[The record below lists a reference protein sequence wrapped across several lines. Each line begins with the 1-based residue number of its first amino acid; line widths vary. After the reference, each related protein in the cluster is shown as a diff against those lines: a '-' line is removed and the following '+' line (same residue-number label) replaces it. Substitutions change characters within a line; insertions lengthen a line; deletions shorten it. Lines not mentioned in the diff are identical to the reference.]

1 MYGFDKKAVCLYQS
15 GLWQGHKRSALIIFS
30 MNCTI
35 FSFGT
40 SSTKESSENH
50 ENRTQFLVFSLS
62 FFWEK
67 FVSIFLE
74 ILILICFSLPC
85 SWCEVDCSVK
95 ENIIKEEVGLDVLSD
110 NGITDMGSH
119 I

>member
-1 MYGFDKKAVCLYQS
+1 LK
-15 GLWQGHKRSALIIFS
+15 
-30 MNCTI
+30 
-35 FSFGT
+35 
-40 SSTKESSENH
+40 
-50 ENRTQFLVFSLS
+50 
-62 FFWEK
+62 K
-67 FVSIFLE
+67 FVSIFGE

>member
-15 GLWQGHKRSALIIFS
+15 GLWQGHKRSVLIISS

-62 FFWEK
+62 FFEK
-67 FVSIFLE
+67 ICKHFFGNFDFDLFFRFVFPFRVAGVRLTVPQKKI
-74 ILILICFSLPC
+74 
-85 SWCEVDCSVK
+85 
-95 ENIIKEEVGLDVLSD
+95 
-110 NGITDMGSH
+110 
-119 I
+119 